1 MKAVS
6 GLRSRMRCKDGAKSG
21 LASGTRIDSTI
32 SPPTWVQRVLNEVS
46 ASVPGAQSLT
56 KVTTRLLPFLIA
68 HSASVQACGAMM
80 KPARTKYGDLVVVI
94 EAPELMQKVAFL
106 ASVTS
111 CAIASV
117 HGVMPAPTISTLS
130 LTIIS

>member
-1 MKAVS
+1 MNAVS
-6 GLRSRMRCKDGAKSG
+6 GLRSAIRCSDGAKSG
-21 LASGTRIDSTI
+21 LASGMRIESRI
-32 SPPTWVQRVLNEVS
+32 VPPTWPKRVLKAVS

-56 KVTTRLLPFLIA
+56 KVTTRLEPFLIA
-68 HSASVQACGAMM
+68 HSARVQAWGAMM

-111 CAIASV
+111 WAIAKV
-117 HGVMPAPTISTLS
+117 QGVMPAPT
-130 LTIIS
+130 